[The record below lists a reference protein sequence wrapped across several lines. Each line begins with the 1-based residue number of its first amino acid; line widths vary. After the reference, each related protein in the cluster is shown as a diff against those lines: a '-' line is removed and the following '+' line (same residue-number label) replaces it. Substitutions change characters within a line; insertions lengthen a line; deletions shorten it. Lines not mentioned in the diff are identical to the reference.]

1 MGYCINSTVLVR
13 NWFEAIWPGSLYH
26 IGHAKIK
33 SMRWAFLS
41 FVILLVSFCVAAVV
55 PFFSDVMDIIS
66 SYGIFSLSVWVP
78 ALLLLMSQSGML
90 SRLQN
95 LSDAA

>member
-1 MGYCINSTVLVR
+1 MR

-26 IGHAKIK
+26 VGQAKLK
-33 SMRWAFLS
+33 SLRWGFLS
-41 FVILLVSFCVAAVV
+41 VVILLVSFCIAVVV

-78 ALLLLMSQSGML
+78 ALLLLLSQSG
-90 SRLQN
+90 RC
-95 LSDAA
+95 APR